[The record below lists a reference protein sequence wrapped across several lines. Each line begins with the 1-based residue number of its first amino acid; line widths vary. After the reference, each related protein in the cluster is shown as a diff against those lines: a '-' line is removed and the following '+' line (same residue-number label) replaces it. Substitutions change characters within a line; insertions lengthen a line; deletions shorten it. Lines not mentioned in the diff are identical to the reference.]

1 MVWHTHRLRASDGS
15 HYVAVAIEPPAGA
28 LSDTPV
34 VLYVRLATRP
44 APGMTT
50 LAERSGVREWLAGS
64 RTDPRLLPRRNLAI
78 GDMPA
83 FGAGGV
89 AARGSTPTTGTTDL
103 RLMALERERAKQEQ
117 EERDKQRKAEL
128 EGRQSPTHN
137 LLPFEDF
144 DLGARATTVGGMRML
159 ARALTAGPGD
169 YDLYVA
175 WLDPAAPRTTA
186 PRVAHRA
193 LSLPIARTAGL
204 ATSDVILADRVT
216 ARAEPYPPSEQA
228 SHPYAIGPMEVTPSR
243 RGRFNREDDL
253 SIVFQVINAQSTDAG
268 MPDVAVNIRIAKL
281 AGDRETPVASLNPH
295 VYNAT
300 TLGPDFNL
308 RLGHPLFAAVTAP
321 LASLSRGEYRL
332 KITVTDKIASTST
345 GTDADFSIAA
355 TPSSLLADAP
365 SLARPFRREAVLDP
379 GMVTRIVDS
388 LAPAQ
393 PSTALA
399 RALQIARTGKLVD
412 LLVEEPVPP
421 AESGVRAALSGL
433 AYFSVG
439 DAGAAVLLQRAL
451 DQQAPAAPAQFLLGC
466 ARAAQG
472 RDTDAIAAWRAA
484 IASGSA
490 PAMATRLLA
499 DALFRQR
506 NAAAAAE
513 LIPRGTEAASATWIG
528 LDAAV
533 KIALRREADA
543 AAALE
548 AYLATHA
555 DDQDA
560 RWLYLHARY
569 AQHVRSG
576 SLQPGD
582 AAAFREHARIYIEAN
597 AANSALAREWLA
609 NF

>member
-1 MVWHTHRLRASDGS
+1 M
-15 HYVAVAIEPPAGA
+15 
-28 LSDTPV
+28 
-34 VLYVRLATRP
+34 
-44 APGMTT
+44 
-50 LAERSGVREWLAGS
+50 AERSGVREWLAGA
-64 RTDPRLLPRRNLAI
+64 RTDPRLLPRRNIAI

-144 DLGARATTVGGMRML
+144 DVAARATIVGGTRML
-159 ARALTAGPGD
+159 SRALTAGPGD
-169 YDLYVA
+169 YDLFIA
-175 WLDPAAPRTTA
+175 WLDPAAPRATP

-193 LSLPIARTAGL
+193 VSLPIARTAGL
-204 ATSDVILADRVT
+204 ATSDVILADRVA

-228 SHPYAIGPMEVTPSR
+228 SHPYAIGPMELTLNR
-243 RGRFNREDDL
+243 LRRFNREDDL
-253 SIVFQVINAQSTDAG
+253 SIVFQVINAQATDTG
-268 MPDVAVNIRIAKL
+268 MPDVTVNIRIVKV
-281 AGDRETPVASLNPH
+281 AGDRETPAAALNPH

-308 RLGHPLFAAVTAP
+308 HLGHPLFAAVTAP
-321 LASLSRGEYRL
+321 LASLSRGDYRL
-332 KITVTDKIASTST
+332 KISVTDKMAGTNTS
-345 GTDADFSIAA
+345 TDADFSIAA

-365 SLARPFRREAVLDP
+365 PLARPFRRETVLDP
-379 GMVTRIVDS
+379 TVVSGLVDS

-393 PSTALA
+393 PSAALA
-399 RALQIARTGKLVD
+399 RALQIARSGKLVD

-433 AYFSVG
+433 AYFAVG

-451 DQQAPAAPAQFLLGC
+451 DQHAPAAPTQFLLGC

-472 RDTDAIAAWRAA
+472 RDADAVAAWRSS
-484 IASGSA
+484 IASESA
-490 PAMATRLLA
+490 PTLAPRLLA
-499 DALFRQR
+499 EALFRQR

-513 LIPRGTEAASATWIG
+513 LIPRGTGAASASWVG
-528 LDAAV
+528 LDAA
-533 KIALRREADA
+533 ITISLRREADA
-543 AAALE
+543 AATLE
-548 AYLATHA
+548 TYLATHA
-555 DDQDA
+555 DDQEA

-569 AQHVRSG
+569 AQRVR
-576 SLQPGD
+576 
-582 AAAFREHARIYIEAN
+582 AALSPAEAASFREHARIYIEAN
-597 AANSALAREWLA
+597 AAHSALAREWLA